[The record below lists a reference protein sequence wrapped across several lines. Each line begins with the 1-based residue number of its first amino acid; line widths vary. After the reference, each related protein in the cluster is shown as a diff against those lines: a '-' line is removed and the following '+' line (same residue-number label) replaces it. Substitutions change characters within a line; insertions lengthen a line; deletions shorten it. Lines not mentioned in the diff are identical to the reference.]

1 MKIIAR
7 PAGTGKTK
15 EFLQEAFKANAQVLT
30 VNKRALYT
38 KADAYGISDLTILD
52 WNDMMYGNYDN
63 SRPLYIH
70 KVADVIQ
77 ELLDSD
83 FDGTK
88 LEGMSITLEE

>member
-15 EFLQEAFKANAQVLT
+15 EFLKEAFKNNAQVLT

-52 WNDMMYGNYDN
+52 WNDMMYGDQDN
-63 SRPLYIH
+63 TRPLYIH

-88 LEGMSITLEE
+88 LEGMSITLED

>member
-15 EFLQEAFKANAQVLT
+15 EFLKEAFKNNAQVLT

-52 WNDMMYGNYDN
+52 WNDMMYGDYDN
-63 SRPLYIH
+63 TRPLYIH

-88 LEGMSITLEE
+88 LEGMSITLED

>member
-15 EFLQEAFKANAQVLT
+15 EFLKEAFKNNAQILT

-52 WNDMMYGNYDN
+52 WNDMMYGNYDSN
-63 SRPLYIH
+63 RPLYIH